1 MGSCEMTHWQKVSIL
16 QEFFPI
22 SLQNFQSRK
31 GSVTSLSGSHSS
43 RANFGLIWIQRHLQ
57 ICKHRRLKM
66 LPVFIA
72 KNSQCLTVLKIR
84 KARSRHLYIS
94 YSLKKLKGEDCSP
107 VNQYSVRGHWS
118 FHFSFLSFYSPAFL
132 SEIEKSHENVI
143 LASLYRTKK
152 QACEDHS
159 NTLSSCTI

>member
-1 MGSCEMTHWQKVSIL
+1 MHIGQKVGISSNLLTNTRPMGSCEMTHWQKISIL

-72 KNSQCLTVLKIR
+72 KNRQCLTVLKIR

-94 YSLKKLKGEDCSP
+94 YSLKKLKGEALLINIVFVGLEVFISL
-107 VNQYSVRGHWS
+107 
-118 FHFSFLSFYSPAFL
+118 FSLFILLLSYL
-132 SEIEKSHENVI
+132 K
-143 LASLYRTKK
+143 
-152 QACEDHS
+152 
-159 NTLSSCTI
+159 